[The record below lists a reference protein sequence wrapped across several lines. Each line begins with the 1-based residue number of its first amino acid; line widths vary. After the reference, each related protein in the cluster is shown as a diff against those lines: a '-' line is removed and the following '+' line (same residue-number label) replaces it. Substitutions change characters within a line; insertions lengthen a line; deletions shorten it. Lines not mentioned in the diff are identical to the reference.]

1 MNLTNFS
8 DFVEQEM
15 LNIHM
20 DLEYKD
26 KVIDYIMRV
35 MKNVAERI
43 HNKQKCKMVT
53 VNPSDS
59 DIRAIIQHLHD
70 TKNFKDLIPIDNIDE
85 IGKLS
90 SDLSNSY
97 GKAKIEPKNTSVV
110 QKVEEK
116 IEIKPEP
123 KKPQEEPKKL
133 EIKPEAK
140 PVENKPKKKAVDNHK
155 AQVESVFGT
164 FAGEEGSLF

>member
-1 MNLTNFS
+1 MKLTNFS

-15 LNIHM
+15 LNINM

-43 HNKQKCKMVT
+43 HNKQKSRMVT

-59 DIRAIIQHLHD
+59 DIKAIIQHLYK
-70 TKNFKDLIPIDNIDE
+70 TNNFTDLLTIENIDE
-85 IGKLS
+85 LSKLS

-97 GKAKIEPKNTSVV
+97 GKAKIEPKSSPAV
-110 QKVEEK
+110 QKEESK
-116 IEIKPEP
+116 AEIKSEQ
-123 KKPQEEPKKL
+123 KKPQEEPKKV
-133 EIKPEAK
+133 EIKP
-140 PVENKPKKKAVDNHK
+140 VERKPKKKVVDNHK
-155 AQVESVFGT
+155 AEVQSVFGN
-164 FAGEEGSLF
+164 FRGEEGSLF